1 MVSYL
6 KGRTY
11 RLKMFNNT
19 MLRNSL
25 ELKTEEISGLWVKLH
40 NEKLHGM

>member
-1 MVSYL
+1 MVCHN

-11 RLKMFNNT
+11 RLMTFDNT

-25 ELKTEEISGLWVKLH
+25 ELKTEEVSGLLVKLH
-40 NEKLHGM
+40 NEKLHCM